1 MMGTSGKRGGERE
14 EEERLTKETRE
25 FVIERE
31 RGRERENCVMNNEN
45 ERSSP
50 CTALL

>member
-14 EEERLTKETRE
+14 EEERSTEETRE

-31 RGRERENCVMNNEN
+31 REKIV
-45 ERSSP
+45 
-50 CTALL
+50 

>member
-1 MMGTSGKRGGERE
+1 MMRTSGKRGGERE

-31 RGRERENCVMNNEN
+31 REKIV
-45 ERSSP
+45 
-50 CTALL
+50 